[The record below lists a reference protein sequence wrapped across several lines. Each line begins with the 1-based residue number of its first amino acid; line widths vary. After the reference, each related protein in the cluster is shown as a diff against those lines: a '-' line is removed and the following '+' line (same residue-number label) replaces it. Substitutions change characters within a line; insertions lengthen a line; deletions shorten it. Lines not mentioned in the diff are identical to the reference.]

1 MPNLVLPGDKIA
13 ITEECE
19 AGNNACDDGHIV
31 RATVIGESEVDKKEH
46 LVNVKNHKSTSIP
59 EKGDVIIG
67 TVEAVM
73 GSMIAVLIKYINSKP
88 VKSQVE
94 CICSTK
100 NIRKRNI
107 ALTKDLVKAKII
119 GRLNGTIHA
128 TIQEPELGVLFTK
141 CRKCGMDVK
150 PLRDIVKCVEC
161 GWTDDRKL
169 SSDFLNSDFLRVG
182 E

>member
-1 MPNLVLPGDKIA
+1 MTNSVLPGDRIA
-13 ITEECE
+13 ITEECG

-31 RATVIGESEVDKKEH
+31 RATVVGESEVDKKEH

-59 EKGDVIIG
+59 KKGDVIIG

-73 GSMIAVLIKYINSKP
+73 GSMIAVLINYINSKP

-94 CICSTK
+94 CICATRS
-100 NIRKRNI
+100 IRKKNV
-107 ALTKDLVKAKII
+107 ALVKDLVKLKII
-119 GRLNGTIHA
+119 GHLNGAIHA
-128 TIQEPELGVLFTK
+128 TMQDPELGVLFTK

-169 SSDFLNSDFLRVG
+169 SSDFLKSDFIKMR

>member
-1 MPNLVLPGDKIA
+1 MSNSVLPGDKIA
-13 ITEECE
+13 IIEEYE
-19 AGNNACDDGHIV
+19 AGSNACDDGHVV
-31 RATVIGESEVDKKEH
+31 RATVIGETETDKKER
-46 LVNVKNHKSTSIP
+46 LVSVKKHKPISVP
-59 EKGDVIIG
+59 EKGDIVIG

-88 VKSQVE
+88 VKAQVE
-94 CICSTK
+94 CICATR

-107 ALTKDLVKAKII
+107 ALVKDLVKLKII
-119 GRLNGTIHA
+119 GHLNGAIHA
-128 TIQEPELGVLFTK
+128 TIQDPELGVLFTK

-169 SSDFLNSDFLRVG
+169 SNDFLKTDFLKVR

>member
-13 ITEECE
+13 IIEEYE
-19 AGNNACDDGHIV
+19 AGSNACDDGHIV
-31 RATVIGESEVDKKEH
+31 RSTVVGQSEIDKKGRV
-46 LVNVKNHKSTSIP
+46 VNVKNHKSTSIP
-59 EKGDVIIG
+59 EKGDIVIG

-73 GSMIAVLIKYINSKP
+73 GSMIAVLINYINSKP

-94 CICSTK
+94 CICATRS
-100 NIRKRNI
+100 IRKKNV
-107 ALTKDLVKAKII
+107 ALVKDLVKLKII
-119 GRLNGTIHA
+119 GHLNGAIHA
-128 TIQEPELGVLFTK
+128 TMQDSELGVLFTK

-150 PLRDIVKCVEC
+150 PMRDIIKCVEC

-169 SSDFLNSDFLRVG
+169 SSDFLKTDFLKVR